1 MLECGLLV
9 QGHGTLTECRMMDCH
24 DDANND
30 FDETQP
36 WVLMFDIQG
45 PGKYMSILRVA
56 VGEKRVDDAMS
67 KAAYFSMKMAVVSRV
82 TRALPPWVAARI
94 PSRN

>member
-1 MLECGLLV
+1 MLECGLLA
-9 QGHGTLTECRMMDCH
+9 QGHGTLTGCRIVDCH

-30 FDETQP
+30 LDEPQP

-45 PGKYMSILRVA
+45 PGKGMSTLRA
-56 VGEKRVDDAMS
+56 AIGEKRIDGAIS
-67 KAAYFSMKMAVVSRV
+67 KAEYFSTKMAVVSRV
-82 TRALPPWVAARI
+82 TRALCLWVAAMT